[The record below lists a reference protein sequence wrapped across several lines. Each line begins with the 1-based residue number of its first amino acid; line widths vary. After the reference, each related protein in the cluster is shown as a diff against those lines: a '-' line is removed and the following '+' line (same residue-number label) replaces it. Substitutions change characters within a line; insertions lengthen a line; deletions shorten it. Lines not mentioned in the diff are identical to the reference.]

1 MSVVNCFEHQPGLFC
16 HACIFFLNRFLKVAF
31 AVMLCQLLDTML
43 WFIVDIYNDIWSMM
57 VSCLSGNHLTFLY
70 VYIDCV
76 WFDVTLKRD
85 MWNIFRRPVFI
96 GARRKPLPSLEKLTI
111 GVNKDRSRINQQCL
125 EIVWS
130 FNKQIQFL
138 FQISN
143 GFIKCLDRWRSVI
156 ALPKIREHTQSTIL
170 TNIHFCSYSPFMYI
184 NIIKAKSKWNCSDF
198 SFNMV

>member
-43 WFIVDIYNDIWSMM
+43 WFIVDIYNDIWSLM
-57 VSCLSGNHLTFLY
+57 VRCLSGNHLTFLY

-111 GVNKDRSRINQQCL
+111 GVNKDRSRIHPHERALNSQPKYVLPSAHDYWRKTTQTT
-125 EIVWS
+125 WT
-130 FNKQIQFL
+130 QRP
-138 FQISN
+138 
-143 GFIKCLDRWRSVI
+143 LD
-156 ALPKIREHTQSTIL
+156 
-170 TNIHFCSYSPFMYI
+170 NYI
-184 NIIKAKSKWNCSDF
+184 
-198 SFNMV
+198 